1 VQKNTRKPVIA
12 TDLSSTKLFE
22 GGRAGLHRRNGFERA
37 IICTDRKGSLMK
49 NYRGYSF
56 WLETCGDDLTPRP
69 PLDGSIDI
77 DVAILG
83 AGFTGLWTAYYLLEK
98 EPSLRVAILE
108 AEIAG
113 FGASGR
119 NGGWC
124 FSGFPIS
131 PLPLLEKYGYDAAR
145 LISLEMYNAVDE
157 VGRVCREE
165 GIDAHYAKGGE
176 LEVARAEYDL
186 PRLQKLYD
194 EFRAIGL
201 ESHNELLDAGQ
212 TEERIK
218 VRNAVGGFWN
228 REGAAIQPAR
238 LARGLARAVERR
250 GATIYEQTR
259 VTGYRAGSKPRFD
272 TDRGTVNARALVLA
286 GEAYLSALPQLK
298 RSIIPLTSH
307 MVITEPL
314 GDELWNQIGWQAR
327 EVLGGYGVNAGY
339 INHTADGRIAFGA
352 YRGNYP
358 YKSAITDDIN
368 LNEAVFEH
376 AREAALDW
384 FPMLKG
390 VKFTHS
396 WGGVLGIPRDRMPT
410 MSFDKRTGIATG
422 RGYTGDGVATTNL
435 SGRVLSDLIT
445 EADTP
450 LTTLPM
456 TSHKSPEWEPEPF
469 RWAGVTFVR
478 HSRVRLLERVEREG
492 GYPEKKTLGQR
503 LYDY

>member
-1 VQKNTRKPVIA
+1 
-12 TDLSSTKLFE
+12 
-22 GGRAGLHRRNGFERA
+22 
-37 IICTDRKGSLMK
+37 MK
-49 NYRGYSF
+49 DYRSYSF

-69 PLDGSIDI
+69 ALDGSIDV

-98 EPSLRVAILE
+98 QPSLKIAILE
-108 AEIAG
+108 AEVAG

-145 LISLEMYNAVDE
+145 LISLEMYKAVDE

-186 PRLQKLYD
+186 PKLQKLYD

-201 ESHNELLDAGQ
+201 EAHNELLDAKQ

-218 VRNAVGGFWN
+218 VRNAVGSFWN

-238 LARGLARAVERR
+238 LARGLARAVERH

-259 VTGYRAGSKPRFD
+259 VTSFQGGPKPRFE
-272 TDRGTVNARALVLA
+272 TDRGAVSARAIVLA
-286 GEAYLSALPQLK
+286 GEAYLSGLPQMK
-298 RSIIPLTSH
+298 RAIIPITSH
-307 MVITEPL
+307 MVVTEPL
-314 GDELWNQIGWQAR
+314 SAEIWAQIGWKAR
-327 EVLGGYGVNAGY
+327 DVLGGYGVNAGY

-352 YRGNYP
+352 YRGSYP
-358 YKSAITDDIN
+358 FNSKITDSIN

-376 AREAALDW
+376 ARDAARDW
-384 FPMLKG
+384 FPMLNG
-390 VKFTHS
+390 VRFTHS
-396 WGGVLGIPRDRMPT
+396 WGGVLGVPRRGMPT
-410 MSFDKRTGIATG
+410 MSFDKKTGIAAG
-422 RGYTGDGVATTNL
+422 HGYTGDGVATTNL

-456 TSHKSPEWEPEPF
+456 TTNRSPSWEPEPI

-478 HSRVRLLERVEREG
+478 HSRQRLMERIEREG
-492 GYPEKKTLGQR
+492 GYPTKKTLAQR
-503 LYDY
+503 LYDR